1 MLQKVF
7 ICARV
12 GAHTLEQFEKNQK
25 RMASFARFVL
35 WKGYEPEATGI
46 YYCRFLNDFK
56 PEEREI
62 GMRQGIERLKECKEI
77 WVFPN
82 EDGSY
87 SSGMLREIE
96 IVSGTK
102 VQLKIIDLKEV
113 EEFLKNCDPY
123 GYELLQKSK

>member
-1 MLQKVF
+1 MLKKVF
-7 ICARV
+7 VCGRI
-12 GAHTLEQFEKNQK
+12 GAETKEQFEKNLN
-25 RMASFARFVL
+25 RYRAFARYVL

-46 YYCRFLNDFK
+46 YYCQFLSDFK

-62 GMRQGIERLKECKEI
+62 GMRQGIERLKECKEV

-87 SSGMLREIE
+87 SKGMVREVKVASESNIQLRL
-96 IVSGTK
+96 
-102 VQLKIIDLKEV
+102 QDLQEV
-113 EEFLKNCDPY
+113 EEFLKNNDAY